1 MHLNIAVCRSL
12 VNRRN
17 GQLKTH
23 DFGSEIVYHCTPTH
37 SINSA
42 IDHYGLK
49 NCKNAFFA
57 VFVEM
62 QDAQV
67 AHLKQEIAQTGAEE
81 LKDLNR
87 HLDWQDH
94 ESIVKMFDIKDRE
107 RELMMPYAL
116 LTSLYNKLAL
126 KNI

>member
-1 MHLNIAVCRSL
+1 MEFPDKTEERRKALAQILNANKANLSFVNAQNVISLMHLNIAVCRSL

-49 NCKNAFFA
+49 NC
-57 VFVEM
+57 
-62 QDAQV
+62 
-67 AHLKQEIAQTGAEE
+67 
-81 LKDLNR
+81 
-87 HLDWQDH
+87 
-94 ESIVKMFDIKDRE
+94 
-107 RELMMPYAL
+107 
-116 LTSLYNKLAL
+116 
-126 KNI
+126 